1 MGSPT
6 SVKLTLRNISPTNS
20 TMATTRVFFDMTADG
35 APVGKIIMELRN
47 DVVPKTCENFRA
59 LCTGEKGYGYK
70 GSTFHR
76 VIPNFMCQ
84 GGDFTAGNG
93 TGGKSIYGNK
103 FEDENFSL
111 KHTGPGTAQNIAL
124 CPRVIFCILFYSTSC
139 QASCPWPTLGPTPT
153 APSSSF
159 APRRP
164 SGWMESTSCSD
175 RLLRAW
181 TS

>member
-1 MGSPT
+1 MYI
-6 SVKLTLRNISPTNS
+6 L
-20 TMATTRVFFDMTADG
+20 
-35 APVGKIIMELRN
+35 
-47 DVVPKTCENFRA
+47 
-59 LCTGEKGYGYK
+59 
-70 GSTFHR
+70 
-76 VIPNFMCQ
+76 Q

-111 KHTGPGTAQNIAL
+111 KHTGPGTARSIAF
-124 CPRVIFCILFYSTSC
+124 CCILFYSTYR

-153 APSSSF
+153 VPSSSF

-175 RLLRAW
+175 RLVTATLNNLIK
-181 TS
+181 SFKSEV

>member
-1 MGSPT
+1 MYI
-6 SVKLTLRNISPTNS
+6 L
-20 TMATTRVFFDMTADG
+20 
-35 APVGKIIMELRN
+35 
-47 DVVPKTCENFRA
+47 
-59 LCTGEKGYGYK
+59 
-70 GSTFHR
+70 
-76 VIPNFMCQ
+76 Q

-111 KHTGPGTAQNIAL
+111 KHTGPGTARSIAF
-124 CPRVIFCILFYSTSC
+124 CCILFYSTYC

-175 RLLRAW
+175 RLVTATLNNLIK
-181 TS
+181 SFKSEV